1 MTESL
6 KQRGHQRRIG
16 SAQAAAQSKPGLQWS
31 SESGITEIVL
41 PWKALSRSGI
51 LPGYVLRTEPSSF
64 LLNLSS
70 RRITQFFLSL
80 DRRIGRLNAQNPL
93 LLELKIPTSSR
104 SASRAHALSAQ
115 PRVHSPSSRRG
126 VCTSAHLVHIYPS
139 TTAAGR
145 VGDSI
150 GPIFCRKPPSA
161 GRWFGRRGC
170 GGSLSLLV
178 RACRRCRRE
187 SCRRRTC
194 PDRTR

>member
-41 PWKALSRSGI
+41 PWKALSLSGI

-80 DRRIGRLNAQNPL
+80 DRRIGRLNTQNPC
-93 LLELKIPTSSR
+93 R
-104 SASRAHALSAQ
+104 GGNLSVIAILRQ
-115 PRVHSPSSRRG
+115 
-126 VCTSAHLVHIYPS
+126 L
-139 TTAAGR
+139 
-145 VGDSI
+145 
-150 GPIFCRKPPSA
+150 
-161 GRWFGRRGC
+161 
-170 GGSLSLLV
+170 
-178 RACRRCRRE
+178 RRE
-187 SCRRRTC
+187 DPRKLAREQA
-194 PDRTR
+194 

>member
-41 PWKALSRSGI
+41 PWKALSLSGI

-80 DRRIGRLNAQNPL
+80 DRRIGRLNTQNP
-93 LLELKIPTSSR
+93 R
-104 SASRAHALSAQ
+104 SGILSAIAMFQQ
-115 PRVHSPSSRRG
+115 PR
-126 VCTSAHLVHIYPS
+126 I
-139 TTAAGR
+139 
-145 VGDSI
+145 
-150 GPIFCRKPPSA
+150 
-161 GRWFGRRGC
+161 
-170 GGSLSLLV
+170 
-178 RACRRCRRE
+178 
-187 SCRRRTC
+187 
-194 PDRTR
+194 